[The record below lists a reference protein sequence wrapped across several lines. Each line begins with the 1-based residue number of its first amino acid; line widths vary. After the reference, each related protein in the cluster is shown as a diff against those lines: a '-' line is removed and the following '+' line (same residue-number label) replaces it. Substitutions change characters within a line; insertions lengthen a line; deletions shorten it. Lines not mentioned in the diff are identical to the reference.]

1 MAAAVESRLIGL
13 ADRETALHFL
23 SRDAVANL
31 FLLDLAA
38 RLGTPPAPG
47 ENRTRI
53 VAAWRDD
60 QIVGMAGLHPT
71 VILDAVGMAG
81 LHPTV
86 ILDANA
92 GKEAVEAFIPYL
104 EGIEVGLVKSLVP
117 TVDLLWREFS
127 ARSSRRVIVDRI
139 EIAYALHEGDSKRIE
154 PIAGQSA
161 RCAADSDLDD
171 LVVAALESLR
181 EEGRP
186 DPFVGDAAGFRRWV
200 RGRVARARVVEFAGR
215 VAMVSYADVQ
225 RQEGWLLQGIY
236 TWPDYRQRGLASFG
250 VSELCHEAFAAG
262 AHHVQLAVVE
272 GNVAAQRLY
281 EGLGFRPFAK
291 LRTIL
296 FT

>member
-1 MAAAVESRLIGL
+1 MAAAVESRLVGL
-13 ADRETALHFL
+13 ADREAALKFL

-38 RLGTPPAPG
+38 RLGTPPPPG
-47 ENRTRI
+47 ETGTKI
-53 VAAWRDD
+53 VGAWRDD
-60 QIVGMAGLHPT
+60 EI
-71 VILDAVGMAG
+71 VGMAG

-92 GKEAVEAFIPYL
+92 SEEAVEAFLPYL
-104 EGIEVGLVKSLVP
+104 ERIKVGLVKSLVP
-117 TVDLLWREFS
+117 TVDLLWKQLS

-139 EIAYALHEGDSKRIE
+139 EVAYALYEGDSKSIA
-154 PIAGQSA
+154 PIAGGSA
-161 RCAADSDLDD
+161 RRATKSDLDD

-186 DPFVGDAAGFRRWV
+186 DPFVGDAGGFRRWV

-215 VAMVSYADVQ
+215 VAMVGYADVQ
-225 RQEGWLLQGIY
+225 RPEGWLLQGIY
-236 TWPDYRQRGLASFG
+236 TWPNCRQRGLASLG
-250 VSELCHEAFAAG
+250 VSELCREAFAAG
-262 AHHVQLAVVE
+262 ANHVQLAVVE
-272 GNVAAQRLY
+272 GNAAAQRLY
-281 EGLGFRPFAK
+281 EGLGFRAFAK

>member
-1 MAAAVESRLIGL
+1 MAASVESRLVGI
-13 ADRETALHFL
+13 ADRETAMHFL

-38 RLGTPPAPG
+38 RLGAPPVPG
-47 ENRTRI
+47 ETRTKI

-60 QIVGMAGLHPT
+60 EI
-71 VILDAVGMAG
+71 VGMAG

-92 GKEAVEAFIPYL
+92 GEEAIEVFIPYL
-104 EGIEVGLVKSLVP
+104 EQIRVGLVKSLVP

-139 EIAYALHEGDSKRIE
+139 EIAYALYEGDSKRIE
-154 PIAGQSA
+154 ARAGEFA
-161 RCAADSDLDD
+161 RRATDADLDD

-186 DPFVGDAAGFRRWV
+186 DPFVGDAEGFRRWV
-200 RGRVARARVVEFAGR
+200 RGRVPRARVVETAGR
-215 VAMVSYADVQ
+215 AAMVGYADVQ
-225 RQEGWLLQGIY
+225 RPEGWLLQGIY
-236 TWPDYRQRGLASFG
+236 TWPDDRKRGFASFG
-250 VSELCHEAFAAG
+250 VSELCREAFAAG
-262 AHHVQLAVVE
+262 ANHVQLAVVE
-272 GNVAAQRLY
+272 GNTAAQRLY

>member
-1 MAAAVESRLIGL
+1 MAAAVESRLVGL
-13 ADRETALHFL
+13 ADREAALHFL

-47 ENRTRI
+47 ETRTKI
-53 VAAWRDD
+53 VAAWRND

-71 VILDAVGMAG
+71 VILDA
-81 LHPTV
+81 
-86 ILDANA
+86 NA
-92 GKEAVEAFIPYL
+92 DKEAVEAFIPYL
-104 EGIEVGLVKSLVP
+104 ERIEVGLVKSLVP

-139 EIAYALHEGDSKRIE
+139 EIAYVLHEGDSKRIE
-154 PIAGQSA
+154 PNAGESA
-161 RCAADSDLDD
+161 RCAANSDLDD
-171 LVVAALESLR
+171 LIVAALESLR

-186 DPFVGDAAGFRRWV
+186 DPFVGDAEGFRRWV
-200 RGRVARARVVEFAGR
+200 RGRIARARVVEFAGR
-215 VAMVSYADVQ
+215 VAMVGYADVQ

-236 TWPDYRQRGLASFG
+236 TWPNHRQRGFASFG

-262 AHHVQLAVVE
+262 ANHVQLAVVE
-272 GNVAAQRLY
+272 GNAAAQRLY
-281 EGLGFRPFAK
+281 EGLGFRRFAR

>member
-1 MAAAVESRLIGL
+1 MAAAVESRLVGL
-13 ADRETALHFL
+13 ADREAALRFL

-38 RLGTPPAPG
+38 RLGTPPVPG
-47 ENRTRI
+47 ETRTKI

-60 QIVGMAGLHPT
+60 EI
-71 VILDAVGMAG
+71 VGMAG

-104 EGIEVGLVKSLVP
+104 ERIQVGLVKSPVS
-117 TVDLLWREFS
+117 TVDLLWKELS
-127 ARSSRRVIVDRI
+127 ARRSRRVIVDRI
-139 EIAYALHEGDSKRIE
+139 EIAYALYEGDSKRIE
-154 PIAGQSA
+154 PVATESA
-161 RCAADSDLDD
+161 RRATNSDLDA
-171 LVVAALESLR
+171 LVVAARESLR

-186 DPFVGDAAGFRRWV
+186 DPFVGDIEGFRRWV
-200 RGRVARARVVEFAGR
+200 RGRVTRARIVEFAGR
-215 VAMVSYADVQ
+215 VAMVGYADVQ

-236 TWPDYRQRGLASFG
+236 TWPDRRQRGIASFG
-250 VSELCHEAFAAG
+250 VSELCREAFAAG
-262 AHHVQLAVVE
+262 ANHVQLAVVE
-272 GNVAAQRLY
+272 GNAAAQRLY

>member
-1 MAAAVESRLIGL
+1 MAAAVESRLVGL

-38 RLGTPPAPG
+38 RLGAPPAPG
-47 ENRTRI
+47 EISTKI

-60 QIVGMAGLHPT
+60 QI
-71 VILDAVGMAG
+71 VGMAG

-161 RCAADSDLDD
+161 RCAADADLDD

-215 VAMVSYADVQ
+215 VAMVGYADVQ
-225 RQEGWLLQGIY
+225 RREGWLLQGIY
-236 TWPDYRQRGLASFG
+236 TWPKFRQRGLASFG
-250 VSELCHEAFAAG
+250 VSELCHEAFATG
-262 AHHVQLAVVE
+262 ANHIQLAVVE

-281 EGLGFRPFAK
+281 EGLGFKPLAK

>member
-1 MAAAVESRLIGL
+1 MAAAVESRLVGL

-38 RLGTPPAPG
+38 RLGTSPAPG
-47 ENRTRI
+47 ENRTKI

-71 VILDAVGMAG
+71 VILDA
-81 LHPTV
+81 
-86 ILDANA
+86 NA
-92 GKEAVEAFIPYL
+92 DQEAVEAFIPYL
-104 EGIEVGLVKSLVP
+104 ERIKVGLVKSLVP
-117 TVDLLWREFS
+117 TVDLLWKEFS
-127 ARSSRRVIVDRI
+127 ARNSRRVIVDRI

-154 PIAGQSA
+154 PNAGESA
-161 RCAADSDLDD
+161 RRAVNSDLDD

-186 DPFVGDAAGFRRWV
+186 DPFVGDAEGFRRWV
-200 RGRVARARVVEFAGR
+200 RGRVARARVVEFEGR
-215 VAMVSYADVQ
+215 VAMVGYADVQ

-236 TWPDYRQRGLASFG
+236 TWPDRRKRGLASFG
-250 VSELCHEAFAAG
+250 VSELCREAFAAG
-262 AHHVQLAVVE
+262 ADHVQLAVVE
-272 GNVAAQRLY
+272 GNAAAQRLY

>member
-1 MAAAVESRLIGL
+1 MAAAVESRLVGL

-38 RLGTPPAPG
+38 RLGKPPAPG
-47 ENRTRI
+47 ESRTKI

-60 QIVGMAGLHPT
+60 QI
-71 VILDAVGMAG
+71 VGMAG

-104 EGIEVGLVKSLVP
+104 EQIKVGLVKSLVP
-117 TVDLLWREFS
+117 TVDVLWREFS
-127 ARSSRRVIVDRI
+127 ARSSRRVIIDRI
-139 EIAYALHEGDSKRIE
+139 EIAYALYAGDSKRIE
-154 PIAGQSA
+154 PIAGGSA
-161 RCAADSDLDD
+161 RCATDSDLDD

-186 DPFVGDAAGFRRWV
+186 DPFMGDAEGFRRWV

-215 VAMVSYADVQ
+215 VAMVGYADVQ
-225 RQEGWLLQGIY
+225 REEGWLLQGIY
-236 TWPDYRQRGLASFG
+236 TWPNCRKRGLASLG

-262 AHHVQLAVVE
+262 ANHVQLAVVE
-272 GNVAAQRLY
+272 GNTAAQRLY

>member
-1 MAAAVESRLIGL
+1 MAAAVESRLVGV

-38 RLGTPPAPG
+38 RLGTPPVPG
-47 ENRTRI
+47 ETRTKI

-60 QIVGMAGLHPT
+60 EI
-71 VILDAVGMAG
+71 VGMAG

-92 GKEAVEAFIPYL
+92 GEEAIEVFIPYL
-104 EGIEVGLVKSLVP
+104 EQIRVGLVKSLLP

-127 ARSSRRVIVDRI
+127 ARSSRHVIVDRI
-139 EIAYALHEGDSKRIE
+139 EIAYALYEGDSKRIE
-154 PIAGQSA
+154 PSAGGFA
-161 RCAADSDLDD
+161 RRATNADLDD

-186 DPFVGDAAGFRRWV
+186 HPFVGDAEGFRRWV
-200 RGRVARARVVEFAGR
+200 RGRIPRARVVEIEGR
-215 VAMVSYADVQ
+215 AAMVGYADVQ
-225 RQEGWLLQGIY
+225 RPEGWLLQGIY
-236 TWPDYRQRGLASFG
+236 TWPYDRQRGFASFG
-250 VSELCHEAFAAG
+250 VSELCREAFAAG
-262 AHHVQLAVVE
+262 ANHVQLAVVE
-272 GNVAAQRLY
+272 GNTAAQRLY
-281 EGLGFRPFAK
+281 EGLGFKPFAK

>member
-1 MAAAVESRLIGL
+1 MAAAVESRLVGL
-13 ADRETALHFL
+13 ADRETALDFL

-47 ENRTRI
+47 EIRTKI
-53 VAAWRDD
+53 VGAWRDD
-60 QIVGMAGLHPT
+60 EI
-71 VILDAVGMAG
+71 VGMAG

-92 GKEAVEAFIPYL
+92 GKEAVEAFVPYL
-104 EGIEVGLVKSLVP
+104 ERIKVGLVKSLVP
-117 TVDLLWREFS
+117 TVDLLWEAFS

-139 EIAYALHEGDSKRIE
+139 EIAYALYEGDWKPIE
-154 PIAGQSA
+154 PISGESA
-161 RCAADSDLDD
+161 RRATNSDLGD
-171 LVVAALESLR
+171 LVVAAFESLR

-186 DPFVGDAAGFRRWV
+186 DPFVGDAGGFRHWV
-200 RGRVARARVVEFAGR
+200 SGRVARARVVEFAGR
-215 VAMVSYADVQ
+215 VAMVGYADVQ

-250 VSELCHEAFAAG
+250 VSELCREAFAAG
-262 AHHVQLAVVE
+262 AKHVQLAVVE
-272 GNVAAQRLY
+272 GNAAAQRLY
-281 EGLGFRPFAK
+281 EGLGFKPFAK

>member
-71 VILDAVGMAG
+71 VILDA
-81 LHPTV
+81 
-86 ILDANA
+86 NA
-92 GKEAVEAFIPYL
+92 GEEAVDAFIPYL
-104 EGIEVGLVKSLVP
+104 EQIEVGLVKSLVP

-139 EIAYALHEGDSKRIE
+139 EIAYALYEGDLKRIE
-154 PIAGQSA
+154 PIAGESA
-161 RCAADSDLDD
+161 RRAANSDLDD
-171 LVVAALESLR
+171 LVVAARESLR

-186 DPFVGDAAGFRRWV
+186 DPFGGDAEGFRRWV

-215 VAMVSYADVQ
+215 VAMVGYADVQ

-236 TWPDYRQRGLASFG
+236 TWPNRRKRGLASFG

-262 AHHVQLAVVE
+262 ANHVQLAVVE

-281 EGLGFRPFAK
+281 ERLGFRPFAK